1 MRVVKKIQLE
11 PEVPAQ
17 IRAIP
22 QAVAMTILH
31 SIRRY
36 ADTGAGRVK
45 PLSGEFKGLL
55 RLRVGD
61 YRIFFRETADAITIH
76 RVADRQHAYRQS

>member
-36 ADTGAGRVK
+36 AGHRRR
-45 PLSGEFKGLL
+45 P
-55 RLRVGD
+55 
-61 YRIFFRETADAITIH
+61 RETAVR
-76 RVADRQHAYRQS
+76 RVQRPPAAARR